1 MSEIKMARTKSGRGT
16 GIETD
21 FFKTEFS
28 TLTGMTA
35 DAGQE
40 GRGAQAAHLGG
51 GGENR
56 PLGLDGGTQSCSRTR
71 GEATR
76 DSAGARS
83 RGLGKC
89 PLCTDHGSCAGVR
102 GRENERKWNRE
113 RPENRQAAPARCGLE
128 VQVRRK

>member
-51 GGENR
+51 GV
-56 PLGLDGGTQSCSRTR
+56 RT
-71 GEATR
+71 GHWA
-76 DSAGARS
+76 
-83 RGLGKC
+83 
-89 PLCTDHGSCAGVR
+89 
-102 GRENERKWNRE
+102 
-113 RPENRQAAPARCGLE
+113 
-128 VQVRRK
+128 